1 MTTLDVYDPG
11 RSSGYVRLSF
21 TDTTAPVLESV
32 HQVEGGAFALSRFLE
47 QTKPEADITVS
58 EKYVPLPGKGFHH
71 TLDSVEPL
79 RGEGVLIALGIMPDY
94 PHSEWRR
101 ADRMYLHGGKSLTE
115 KRKRSHRY
123 LKESGYYVTGKD
135 VGCADANDVR
145 SAILHGLSYLMQV
158 VGHKPTYDSISTWV
172 ERNPA

>member
-21 TDTTAPVLESV
+21 TDNTVPALESAR
-32 HQVEGGAFALSRFLE
+32 QIEGGAFALTRFLKRVE
-47 QTKPEADITVS
+47 PQADITVS

-79 RGEGVLIALGIMPDY
+79 RGEGVLIALGFMPDY
-94 PHSEWRR
+94 PDSKWRR

-123 LKESGYYVTGKD
+123 LKESGYYVTGSD
-135 VGCADANDVR
+135 VGCKDANDVR
-145 SAILHGLSYLMQV
+145 SAILHGLSYLAQV
-158 VGHKPTYDSISTWV
+158 VGHRPTFDSISSWV
-172 ERNPA
+172 EENPA